1 MKLPHLHAHL
11 HEGGMLSIDHWAQH
25 SRLRGVNPYLKLI
38 LALGILI
45 LCLAANNAAFGL
57 TVALFMLLIIN
68 KASGVPF
75 HYVCSLLTVPLVF
88 IAVSCLAI
96 ALDFTH
102 QPLGLASLPL
112 PGGLGYLSA
121 TQEGLQAAALLACRA
136 YGAVC
141 CLYFLSLTIPMQ
153 EIIMMLDSMHL
164 PPLIIELMYLIY
176 RYIFMLLDIQHHM
189 TIAASSRLGYAS
201 MRSAWF
207 SFTHISGNLLAASF
221 SRSSNCLDA
230 MDARCYNGR
239 LRFLTHN
246 TPLQPQHVAVCML
259 CLLSFSGLA
268 IYLNQKGVDL
278 F

>member
-1 MKLPHLHAHL
+1 MKRPHLHVHL

-25 SRLRGVNPYLKLI
+25 SRLRGVNPYVKLI
-38 LALGILI
+38 LALGMLV

-57 TVALFMLLIIN
+57 AVALFMLLAIT
-68 KASGVPF
+68 KAGGVPLR
-75 HYVCSLLTVPLVF
+75 YVFSLLTVPLLF

-96 ALDFTH
+96 ALDFSH
-102 QPLGLASLPL
+102 QPLGLADLPL

-121 TQEGLQAAALLACRA
+121 TPEGIKAAALLACRA

-153 EIIMMLDSMHL
+153 EIIMMLDAMHL

-176 RYIFMLLDIQHHM
+176 RYIFMLLDIQHRM
-189 TIAASSRLGYAS
+189 TVAATSRLGYAS
-201 MRSAWF
+201 LRSAWF

-221 SRSSNCLDA
+221 NRSSSCLDA

-239 LRFLTHN
+239 LRFLTHSA
-246 TPLQPQHVAVCML
+246 PLKPKHAAVCLL
-259 CLLSFSGLA
+259 CLLTFSALA
-268 IYLNQKGVDL
+268 VYLHQKGVDL